1 VLPMSLK
8 DFDKL
13 EDKINRLVNGLKSL
27 RDENQKLK
35 KELQAIKQDSS
46 QRDGEKNE
54 IKKKIAALIEL
65 VDSIEE

>member
-1 VLPMSLK
+1 MNLK

-13 EDKINRLVNGLKSL
+13 EEKISRLVNSLKTL
-27 RDENQKLK
+27 RDENQKMK
-35 KELQAIKQDSS
+35 KELQSIKQDSS

>member
-1 VLPMSLK
+1 MSLK

-13 EDKINRLVNGLKSL
+13 EEKISRLVNGLKML
-27 RDENQKLK
+27 REENQKLK
-35 KELQAIKQDSS
+35 KELQTIKQDSS

-54 IKKKIAALIEL
+54 IKKKITALIQL

>member
-1 VLPMSLK
+1 MSLK

-13 EDKINRLVNGLKSL
+13 EEKISRLVNGLKTL
-27 RDENQKLK
+27 RDENQKMK
-35 KELQAIKQDSS
+35 KELQTIKQDSS